1 MQFNLVEKDGILE
14 GLMYYEVLKVL
25 ENIKLHFFPKLLL
38 LHANL
43 VSRSVPFKHF
53 VVLFR
58 KYMRHQKQK
67 ILNSDHLLLIFFF
80 FVSVSIYFWICN
92 SQR

>member
-43 VSRSVPFKHF
+43 VSRSVPFKN
-53 VVLFR
+53 L
-58 KYMRHQKQK
+58 
-67 ILNSDHLLLIFFF
+67 
-80 FVSVSIYFWICN
+80 
-92 SQR
+92 